1 MYTVPNLG
9 TSPMMN
15 GVWEVINF
23 LISVRESLIDR
34 KGGGKSASC
43 LVLRALLT
51 NGSFRR
57 GPRV

>member
-23 LISVRESLIDR
+23 LISVREGMMDR
-34 KGGGKSASC
+34 KDDGKSASC
-43 LVLRALLT
+43 LVPPASISLELCT
-51 NGSFRR
+51 TQ
-57 GPRV
+57 